1 MRFLKICL
9 NKDRPFSNE
18 AHNKQY
24 LKLNEHSTQLKPKV
38 ISNLSRI
45 KTSTENAHTA
55 IMNNSGVKFFTD
67 PKLLIANNELS
78 ERSKMV
84 IKAYDIKLKAL
95 KNKIGKK
102 PSNSQYKIYKQQQE
116 WEQGFV
122 DAKSATDSMK
132 SSKFTSQNTQFLLY
146 LNLCQMNIN

>member
-18 AHNKQY
+18 ARNKQY
-24 LKLNEHSTQLKPKV
+24 LKLNENSTQFQPKV
-38 ISNLSRI
+38 ISNLSGI

-102 PSNSQYKIYKQQQE
+102 PSNNQYKIYKQQQE
-116 WEQGFV
+116 
-122 DAKSATDSMK
+122 
-132 SSKFTSQNTQFLLY
+132 
-146 LNLCQMNIN
+146 